1 MTMRNRPRSNEP
13 SNRSSLRTVAGAAIR
28 TPLLRLV
35 LAGLLGVAAA
45 LLVSCGS
52 SSNGLIPAG
61 NAGPLQSDFEEVALA
76 VQNGN
81 GSCAAT
87 AAAIRKTEQDSSALP
102 STIDP
107 GLRSR
112 LSQGIANLRTRALVL
127 CAQPHPQATSTSTSP
142 RTPRSTPTTSTTPT
156 VTQTTNTQTTPAR
169 TTPTT
174 SSSGGGT
181 PAPGAAGGEASPGA
195 GSGQGGGTSAGEGAS
210 GGAGLGAGKGN
221 GQ

>member
-1 MTMRNRPRSNEP
+1 
-13 SNRSSLRTVAGAAIR
+13 
-28 TPLLRLV
+28 

-76 VQNGN
+76 AQNGN

-112 LSQGIANLRTRALVL
+112 LSQGIANLRTRALIL

-142 RTPRSTPTTSTTPT
+142 RTTPTTSTTPT